1 MSVAFG
7 CVDVAGYELV
17 GYTSGLS
24 AGLTKALAD
33 LDDVDL
39 MAAAHAGWAAVPAQR
54 VHEGASVLEHHMAT
68 SEGVAILDVRLP
80 AGLVPL
86 RPAGDRPEVVGL
98 RLAAVR
104 IGLARKLLDL
114 AIGALTGG
122 RPPLHH
128 MLLLGAI
135 TDVLGA
141 LASLRGHLEN
151 AVLRPVRTTV
161 VDVHRRLT
169 QLDWQVA
176 KLFGLRGD
184 LADHPVRALFVA
196 ELAANTW
203 LGA

>member
-1 MSVAFG
+1 M
-7 CVDVAGYELV
+7 
-17 GYTSGLS
+17 
-24 AGLTKALAD
+24 
-33 LDDVDL
+33 
-39 MAAAHAGWAAVPAQR
+39 
-54 VHEGASVLEHHMAT
+54 
-68 SEGVAILDVRLP
+68 
-80 AGLVPL
+80 
-86 RPAGDRPEVVGL
+86 
-98 RLAAVR
+98 
-104 IGLARKLLDL
+104 GLARKLLDL
-114 AIGALTGG
+114 AFGALTGG

-141 LASLRGHLEN
+141 LASLRGQLEN

-161 VDVHRRLT
+161 VDVHRKLT
-169 QLDWQVA
+169 RLDWQVA